1 MDAPAV
7 DGFIEQDARA
17 RRLVAGDSRQPAY
30 VAGGAFEIVRMAVQ
44 LPDKDG
50 FGAANAIGER
60 KHTTGRHARSVPMTA
75 HVTTGDNG
83 GSLAAGKHGSF
94 SKPIDPRSLYALVE
108 A

>member
-17 RRLVAGDSRQPAY
+17 RRLVADDNRQPACG
-30 VAGGAFEIVRMAVQ
+30 AGGVFEMVLMDVQ

-50 FGAANAIGER
+50 FWATAAIRER
-60 KHTTGRHARSVPMTA
+60 DHTTGRHARSVAMTA
-75 HVTTGDNG
+75 QATTGDNG
-83 GSLAAGKHGSF
+83 RSLAAGMRGSF
-94 SKPIDPRSLYALVE
+94 SKPIDPRSVYALVE